1 LIVMTSPNYDPR
13 FDYYSVLEIDPS
25 ATRSEIRAAFYRAVR
40 QVHPD
45 LNRERKRST
54 RQTQR
59 INEATILLNPVKRA
73 EYDRVR
79 ADYRAAAQPKKAP
92 PRRVTR
98 RRRVS
103 TARKA
108 SSSSRAA
115 EWGDLGQ
122 TWVRVAEGF
131 LRGLGQA

>member
-1 LIVMTSPNYDPR
+1 MVITPPKYDPR
-13 FDYYSVLEIDPS
+13 FDYYSIIEVDPS
-25 ATRSEIRAAFYRAVR
+25 ATRSEIRVAFYRAVR

-59 INEATILLNPVKRA
+59 INEAKILLNPSKRA
-73 EYDRVR
+73 EYDRAR
-79 ADYRAAAQPKKAP
+79 ADYRAAAQPRKTP

-98 RRRVS
+98 RRRVPK
-103 TARKA
+103 ARKT
-108 SSSSRAA
+108 SSASRATG
-115 EWGDLGQ
+115 WGDLGQ
-122 TWVRVAEGF
+122 AWVRVAEGF

>member
-1 LIVMTSPNYDPR
+1 MITSPKYDPR
-13 FDYYSVLEIDPS
+13 FDYYSVLEIVPS

-59 INEATILLNPVKRA
+59 INEAKILLNPIKRA
-73 EYDRVR
+73 DYDRAR
-79 ADYRAAAQPKKAP
+79 ADYRAAAQPRKAP

-103 TARKA
+103 TARK
-108 SSSSRAA
+108 SSSTPRATGL
-115 EWGDLGQ
+115 GDLGQ
-122 TWVRVAEGF
+122 AWVRVAEGF